1 MSLKKLK
8 MGFKQ
13 IYGDTVFGFLFEY
26 KMDYARQLLDSG
38 SYNVNEVGLKIGY
51 STGSHFIAAFKNS
64 LLWGLGC
71 LFFYP
76 ISIVFLILYWQ
87 DAKNPFFLQLIGI
100 FIVFLGAMFMSP
112 EQLSTN

>member
-1 MSLKKLK
+1 MLLIYL
-8 MGFKQ
+8 GFA
-13 IYGDTVFGFLFEY
+13 IVLIGGIGF
-26 KMDYARQLLDSG
+26 
-38 SYNVNEVGLKIGY
+38 
-51 STGSHFIAAFKNS
+51 FIAAFKNS

-100 FIVFLGAMFMSP
+100 FIVFLLYFYCIFIVF
-112 EQLSTN
+112 LLYFYCIFIVFLLYF